1 MYSSRQA
8 KIIMFYL
15 CRDEYVTYQ
24 EISKELQISSRTIMR
39 ELNQIKDS
47 LQKNHLQIHSLKGKG
62 IRLIGEDADKQNL
75 MMDIQGSKIDYM
87 DKEERQELLSLEL
100 LRNKEIQKLFY
111 YSNKFQVSEATIS
124 HDLDDLE
131 TFFKTYHIQLIRRPG
146 YGVGVTG
153 DETHIRQAIS
163 VIINKTVQRQI
174 VDIDFDRYDIE
185 DVTNNILSS
194 QNNPGLKKL
203 IDTQI
208 LTKILEVFKAHHEEL
223 ELDTIAK
230 SSYMGLLIHLMIAV
244 NRIQE
249 NRPMSDNQE
258 IYNLINDENAYAK
271 AKKLMT
277 YLSQAFDITFEKTEC
292 AFIAIHLQT
301 AKPAVIDQESS
312 TEEYSDIIY
321 KMLMVF
327 NEAGY
332 NLLSDY
338 ELYQS
343 LTAHLKPALI
353 RLEYGLPIYNPML
366 KEIKENFTEIFNIT
380 KQASR
385 VIESTYH
392 HAMNDDEIG
401 YLALHFAAGIERY
414 KTTHLR
420 PIQVGVICSSGIG
433 LSSLLIARIKRIVDY
448 NVHLVPLSITDI
460 ENTLYVTPLLNQNDV
475 VSILKAIEE
484 KRKHKQVKQTKKEK
498 YDLLEI
504 AETIKNIIQQM
515 KLIILNANTNKY
527 DLILSGCKQVTQN
540 PILIQQIL
548 KREEKGSNIYHSFHF
563 ALLHTTTS
571 LVNDCIVHIIQPDQ
585 HYFINEELHDIEIAL
600 LMLIPENGKEYQK
613 RLMSYISAQLLENA
627 EFIKQLHDHNENQI
641 KEMFNTLLQNWML
654 DYIKEE
660 EKIGIY

>member
-47 LQKNHLQIHSLKGKG
+47 LQNNHLQIHSLKGKG

-277 YLSQAFDITFEKTEC
+277 YLS
-292 AFIAIHLQT
+292 
-301 AKPAVIDQESS
+301 
-312 TEEYSDIIY
+312 
-321 KMLMVF
+321 
-327 NEAGY
+327 
-332 NLLSDY
+332 
-338 ELYQS
+338 
-343 LTAHLKPALI
+343 
-353 RLEYGLPIYNPML
+353 RL
-366 KEIKENFTEIFNIT
+366 
-380 KQASR
+380 R
-385 VIESTYH
+385 V
-392 HAMNDDEIG
+392 N
-401 YLALHFAAGIERY
+401 
-414 KTTHLR
+414 
-420 PIQVGVICSSGIG
+420 SGG
-433 LSSLLIARIKRIVDY
+433 A
-448 NVHLVPLSITDI
+448 
-460 ENTLYVTPLLNQNDV
+460 
-475 VSILKAIEE
+475 
-484 KRKHKQVKQTKKEK
+484 
-498 YDLLEI
+498 
-504 AETIKNIIQQM
+504 
-515 KLIILNANTNKY
+515 
-527 DLILSGCKQVTQN
+527 
-540 PILIQQIL
+540 
-548 KREEKGSNIYHSFHF
+548 
-563 ALLHTTTS
+563 
-571 LVNDCIVHIIQPDQ
+571 
-585 HYFINEELHDIEIAL
+585 
-600 LMLIPENGKEYQK
+600 
-613 RLMSYISAQLLENA
+613 
-627 EFIKQLHDHNENQI
+627 
-641 KEMFNTLLQNWML
+641 
-654 DYIKEE
+654 
-660 EKIGIY
+660 